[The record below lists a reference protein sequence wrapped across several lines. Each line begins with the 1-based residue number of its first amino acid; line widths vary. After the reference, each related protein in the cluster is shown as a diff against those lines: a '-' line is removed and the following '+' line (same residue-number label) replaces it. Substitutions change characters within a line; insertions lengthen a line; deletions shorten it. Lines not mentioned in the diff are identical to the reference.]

1 MDGGLSIDSVFTT
14 QTIYLTCFFLFF
26 FNLAQVKRSKGL
38 KLFDLDKTV
47 SEAVNVTLRYQLTSD
62 GAVRVEVR
70 TNALLCYVMPWI
82 RMSVIRDGLQD
93 VNLTGSCSQS
103 KF

>member
-1 MDGGLSIDSVFTT
+1 MNHL
-14 QTIYLTCFFLFF
+14 LNMFFSYFF
-26 FNLAQVKRSKGL
+26 ILPQVKRSKGL

-62 GAVRVEVR
+62 GAARVEVR
-70 TNALLCYVMPWI
+70 TNPLLCYVMPWI
-82 RMSVIRDGLQD
+82 RMSAIRDGLRG